1 MGFMD
6 NLKDILGEDFNVS
19 ITENGAIGYRTTGR
33 ALLDINFAVSSL
45 RNVPEQTVAERFNRV
60 FFENKALAILWAFYA
75 GDVRGGLG
83 ERRLFRVCLTY
94 LAEREPKIA
103 ERLLPLVA
111 EFSRWD
117 NLLPLL
123 KTGLKDKVCALLKAQ
138 IDEDVNKM
146 REGKPISLCC
156 KWMPSINATST
167 LTKAYAKILIDAW
180 GVTQKQYR
188 QTLSALRAHAKIIEV
203 QMSKGDWQAID
214 YEAVPSKANLIYNAA
229 FLRNDEERRRRYL
242 AKLEK
247 GEVKIN
253 AGVLFPHDIV
263 HRYFDPND
271 WKPALREKD
280 IALEQ
285 LWKALPDYV
294 QGAGNTLCVSDGSA
308 SMMIKIGNT
317 QVPALAV
324 AVALSI
330 YFSERC
336 SGQYKD
342 KYITFS
348 QHPQFVDLS
357 KADTLR
363 DKMGI
368 AFSHSE
374 VEDTNIEAVFDLIL
388 ATAVKNNLSQA
399 QLPSNILIL
408 SDMEF
413 NDCAMSTSYGKAR
426 GREFKKLFAVIAEK
440 YESYGYQLPRLVFW
454 NLCSRSG
461 AIPLKENAQGVALVS
476 GFSPVVV
483 NMVLS
488 GKLDPFECLLEQIT
502 AERYASVMQA
512 IKDLV

>member
-6 NLKDILGEDFNVS
+6 NLKDMLGEDFNVS
-19 ITENGAIGYRTTGR
+19 ITENGAVGYRTTGKEI
-33 ALLDINFAVSSL
+33 LDINFSVSSL
-45 RNVPEQTVAERFNRV
+45 RNQPEEMIAERFNRV
-60 FFENKALAILWAFYA
+60 FFENKALAVLWAFYA
-75 GDVRGGLG
+75 GDVRGGMG
-83 ERRLFRVCLTY
+83 ERRLFRICLTY
-94 LAEREPKIA
+94 LAKHEPQIA

-111 EFSRWD
+111 EYSRWD
-117 NLLPLL
+117 NVLPLL
-123 KTGLKDKVCALLKAQ
+123 KTGLEEKVCDLLKAQ
-138 IDEDVNKM
+138 IDEDIQNM
-146 REGKPISLCC
+146 QEGKPISLCC
-156 KWMPSINATST
+156 KWMPSINATSA
-167 LTKAYAKILIDAW
+167 LTKEYARILINAW

-188 QTLSALRAHAKIIEV
+188 QTLSSLRAYANILEV
-203 QMSKGDWQAID
+203 QMSKGDWQGIR
-214 YEAVPSKANLIYNAA
+214 YETVPSKANLIYNSA
-229 FLRNDEERRRRYL
+229 FLRNDEERRRDYL

-247 GEVKIN
+247 GETKIN

-263 HRYFDPND
+263 HKYMDPND
-271 WKPALREKD
+271 WKPAVRGKD

-308 SMMIKIGNT
+308 SMMIKIGNSN
-317 QVPALAV
+317 VSALSV

-348 QHPQFVDLS
+348 EHPQFVDLS
-357 KADTLR
+357 KVETLR
-363 DKMGI
+363 DKIGV

-388 ATAVKNNLSQA
+388 ATAVENKMPQSE
-399 QLPSNILIL
+399 LPSNILVL

-413 NDCAMSTSYGKAR
+413 NECTVSNSYGKAR
-426 GREFKKLFAVIAEK
+426 GRGFKKLFTEIAEK
-440 YESYGYQLPRLVFW
+440 YARYGYQLPRLVFW
-454 NLCSRSG
+454 NLCSRSET
-461 AIPLKENAQGVALVS
+461 IPLKENALGVALVS
-476 GFSPVVV
+476 GFSPVIVS
-483 NMVLS
+483 MVLS

-502 AERYASVMQA
+502 AERYLPVMQA